1 MRERKANP
9 VALVFRWA
17 GRHRKYLVA
26 SVVCATLS
34 GLMAAVPYLAVFDVM
49 RTVYE
54 GTVTART
61 ITADVSILAAGIVV
75 RFVLFALAGTLS
87 HKGAY
92 GALFDVRCR
101 ILERLSKAPL
111 GEMDERSTGK
121 IKTVLSDDVENLE
134 LLLAHNLPE
143 AFMYG
148 AGPVAIF
155 AFLLF
160 ANVPLALATLVPAF
174 AALAV
179 LVSLFKVMSSIMGR
193 ANESL
198 EDMNSV
204 MVEYVS
210 GMRTV
215 KAFDMGS
222 RSFKRFRKAVD
233 EENAVWCEISR
244 KIGPGFASYVIVIEA
259 GLLIMVPAGA
269 LMLMNGAIDGATYL
283 LFAFVGSLY
292 LTEIRLLQ
300 SFSNKLSQVSASA
313 ERVQELLDV
322 PVFGGGVPFPAAAS
336 IRLDG
341 VSFSYAGAD
350 APEVLHDVSL
360 DVAAGERLAIV
371 GASGSGKSTLI
382 QLVGRFYDATSG
394 SVSIGG
400 VDVRDIDYGDLLAHV
415 SVVFQKTFLTSG
427 SILENIRMGSDATLE
442 EVRAA
447 ARRAQADDFI
457 QALPEGYDTR
467 MGTLG
472 GRLSGG
478 ERQRIAIARA
488 ILKDAP
494 ILIFDEATSAADPE
508 NQALIDQAIESLCEG
523 KTVLVVAHRL
533 DVVDGCDAVAVME
546 DGRITCVGAHDD
558 VLGRSPYYRSAWAA
572 WTRSRSMSYR
582 VGTGVADGDATD
594 GAGTVK
600 DADARRA
607 DDALGDPNKK
617 EGPSHA

>member
-54 GTVTART
+54 GTVTAQT
-61 ITADVSILAAGIVV
+61 IAADVSILAAGIVV

-111 GEMDERSTGK
+111 GEMDERNTGK

-160 ANVPLALATLVPAF
+160 ANVPLALATLIPAF

-198 EDMNSV
+198 EGMNSV
-204 MVEYVS
+204 MAEYVS
-210 GMRTV
+210 GIRTV
-215 KAFDMGS
+215 RALDMGT
-222 RSFKRFRKAVD
+222 RSFRRFRKAVD

-244 KIGPGFASYVIVIEA
+244 KTGPGFASYVIIIEA

-300 SFSNKLSQVSASA
+300 SFANKLSQVSASA
-313 ERVQELLDV
+313 ERVQELLGI
-322 PVFGGGVPFPAAAS
+322 PVFGGGVPFPDDAS

-341 VSFSYAGAD
+341 VSFSYADD

-360 DVAAGERLAIV
+360 NVAAGERIAIV

-382 QLVGRFYDATSG
+382 QLIGRFYDVTSG

-400 VDVRDIDYGDLLAHV
+400 IDVRRIDYDDLLAHV
-415 SVVFQKTFLTSG
+415 SAVFQKTFLASG
-427 SILENIRMGSDATLE
+427 TILENIRMGSDATLD

-457 QALPEGYDTR
+457 QALPQGYDTR

-494 ILIFDEATSAADPE
+494 ILILDEATSAADPE
-508 NQALIDQAIESLCEG
+508 NQVLIDRAIDNLCEG

-533 DVVDGCDAVAVME
+533 DAVDGCDAVAVME
-546 DGRITCVGAHDD
+546 DGRITCMGPHNAA
-558 VLGRSPYYRSAWAA
+558 LEASSYYRSAWAA

-582 VGTGVADGDATD
+582 IGE
-594 GAGTVK
+594 
-600 DADARRA
+600 
-607 DDALGDPNKK
+607 K
-617 EGPSHA
+617 EGRHVR

>member
-1 MRERKANP
+1 MEIRKGADP
-9 VALVFRWA
+9 VALVFAWA
-17 GRHRKYLVA
+17 GRHRRYLVA

-34 GLMAAVPYLAVFDVM
+34 GLLVAVPYLAVFDVM
-49 RTVYE
+49 SAVYG
-54 GTVTART
+54 GTVTADA
-61 ITADVSILAAGIVV
+61 IAADVAILAVGIVL
-75 RFVLFALAGTLS
+75 RFVLFAFAGTLS

-92 GALFDVRCR
+92 GTLFDVRCR

-143 AFMYG
+143 ALMYG
-148 AGPVAIF
+148 AGPVATF
-155 AFLLF
+155 VFLLF
-160 ANVPLALATLVPAF
+160 ANVPLALATLIPAI

-193 ANESL
+193 ATKSL

-204 MVEYVS
+204 MAEYVS

-215 KAFDMGS
+215 RALDMGT
-222 RSFKRFRKAVD
+222 RSFRRFRKAVD

-244 KIGPGFASYVIVIEA
+244 KTGPGFATYVIIIEA

-269 LMLMNGAIDGATYL
+269 LMLTNGAIDVSTYL

-300 SFSNKLSQVSASA
+300 SFANKLSQVSASA
-313 ERVQELLDV
+313 ERVQELLDI
-322 PVFGGGVPFPAAAS
+322 PVFGGGVPFPDDAS

-341 VSFSYAGAD
+341 VSFSYADD

-360 DVAAGERLAIV
+360 DVAAGERIAIV

-382 QLVGRFYDATSG
+382 QLIGRFYDVTSG

-400 VDVRDIDYGDLLAHV
+400 IDVRRIDYNDLLAHV
-415 SVVFQKTFLTSG
+415 SAVFQKTFLASG
-427 SILENIRMGSDATLE
+427 TILENIRMGSDATLD

-457 QALPEGYDTR
+457 QALPQGYDTR

-494 ILIFDEATSAADPE
+494 ILILDEATSAADPE
-508 NQALIDQAIESLCEG
+508 NQVLIDRAIDNLCEG

-546 DGRITCVGAHDD
+546 DGRIACMGPHDA
-558 VLGRSPYYRSAWAA
+558 VLETSSYYRSAWAA

-582 VGTGVADGDATD
+582 IGE
-594 GAGTVK
+594 
-600 DADARRA
+600 
-607 DDALGDPNKK
+607 K
-617 EGPSHA
+617 EGRHVR

>member
-54 GTVTART
+54 GTVTAQT
-61 ITADVSILAAGIVV
+61 IAADVSILAAGIVV

-111 GEMDERSTGK
+111 GEMDERNTGK

-160 ANVPLALATLVPAF
+160 ANVPLALATLIPAF

-198 EDMNSV
+198 EGMNSV
-204 MVEYVS
+204 MAEYVS

-215 KAFDMGS
+215 RALDMGT
-222 RSFKRFRKAVD
+222 RSFRRFRKAVD

-244 KIGPGFASYVIVIEA
+244 KTGPGFASYVIIIEA

-300 SFSNKLSQVSASA
+300 SFANKLSQVSASA
-313 ERVQELLDV
+313 ERVQELLGI
-322 PVFGGGVPFPAAAS
+322 PVFGGGVPFPDDAS

-341 VSFSYAGAD
+341 VSFSYADD

-360 DVAAGERLAIV
+360 NVAAGERIAIV

-382 QLVGRFYDATSG
+382 QLIGRFYDVTSG

-400 VDVRDIDYGDLLAHV
+400 IDVRRIDYDDLLAHV
-415 SVVFQKTFLTSG
+415 SAVFQKTFLASG
-427 SILENIRMGSDATLE
+427 TILENIRMGSDATLD

-457 QALPEGYDTR
+457 QALPQGYDTR

-494 ILIFDEATSAADPE
+494 ILILDEATSAADPE
-508 NQALIDQAIESLCEG
+508 NQVLIDRAIDNLCEG

-533 DVVDGCDAVAVME
+533 DAVDGCDAVAVME
-546 DGRITCVGAHDD
+546 DGRIACMGPHDA
-558 VLGRSPYYRSAWAA
+558 VLEASSYYRSAWAA

-582 VGTGVADGDATD
+582 IGE
-594 GAGTVK
+594 
-600 DADARRA
+600 
-607 DDALGDPNKK
+607 K
-617 EGPSHA
+617 EGRHVR

>member
-54 GTVTART
+54 GTVTAQT
-61 ITADVSILAAGIVV
+61 IAADVSILAAGIVV

-111 GEMDERSTGK
+111 GEMDERNTGK

-198 EDMNSV
+198 EGMNSV

-244 KIGPGFASYVIVIEA
+244 KIGPGFASYVIIIEA

-269 LMLMNGAIDGATYL
+269 LMLTNGAIDVSTYL

-300 SFSNKLSQVSASA
+300 SFANKLSQVSASA
-313 ERVQELLDV
+313 ERVQELLDI
-322 PVFGGGVPFPAAAS
+322 PVFGGGVPFPDDAS

-341 VSFSYAGAD
+341 VSFSYADD

-360 DVAAGERLAIV
+360 DVAAGERIAIV

-382 QLVGRFYDATSG
+382 QLIGRFYDVTSG

-400 VDVRDIDYGDLLAHV
+400 IDVRRIDYDDLLAHV
-415 SVVFQKTFLTSG
+415 SAVFQKTFLASG
-427 SILENIRMGSDATLE
+427 TILENIRMGSDATLD

-457 QALPEGYDTR
+457 QALPQGYDTR

-494 ILIFDEATSAADPE
+494 ILILDEATSAADPE
-508 NQALIDQAIESLCEG
+508 NQVLIDRAIDNLCEG

-533 DVVDGCDAVAVME
+533 DVVDGCDTVAVME
-546 DGRITCVGAHDD
+546 DGRITCMGPHDA
-558 VLGRSPYYRSAWAA
+558 VLETSSYYRSAWAA

-582 VGTGVADGDATD
+582 IGE
-594 GAGTVK
+594 
-600 DADARRA
+600 
-607 DDALGDPNKK
+607 K
-617 EGPSHA
+617 EGRHVR

>member
-54 GTVTART
+54 GTVTAQT
-61 ITADVSILAAGIVV
+61 IAADVSILAAGIVV

-111 GEMDERSTGK
+111 GEMDERNTGK

-160 ANVPLALATLVPAF
+160 ANVPLALATLIPAF

-198 EDMNSV
+198 EGMNSV
-204 MVEYVS
+204 MAEYVS

-215 KAFDMGS
+215 RALDMGT
-222 RSFKRFRKAVD
+222 RSFRRFRKAVD

-244 KIGPGFASYVIVIEA
+244 KTGPGFASYVIIIEA

-300 SFSNKLSQVSASA
+300 SFANKLSQVSASA
-313 ERVQELLDV
+313 ERVQELLGI
-322 PVFGGGVPFPAAAS
+322 PVFGGGVPFPDDAS

-341 VSFSYAGAD
+341 VSFSYADD

-360 DVAAGERLAIV
+360 NVAAGERIAIV

-382 QLVGRFYDATSG
+382 QLIGRFYDVTSG

-400 VDVRDIDYGDLLAHV
+400 IDVRRIDYDDLLAHV
-415 SVVFQKTFLTSG
+415 SAVFQKTFLASG
-427 SILENIRMGSDATLE
+427 TILENIRMGSDATLD

-457 QALPEGYDTR
+457 QALPQGYDTR

-494 ILIFDEATSAADPE
+494 ILILDEATSAADPE
-508 NQALIDQAIESLCEG
+508 NQVLIDRAIDNLCEG

-533 DVVDGCDAVAVME
+533 DAVDGCDAVAVME
-546 DGRITCVGAHDD
+546 DGRITCMGPHNAA
-558 VLGRSPYYRSAWAA
+558 LEASSYYRSAWAA

-582 VGTGVADGDATD
+582 IGE
-594 GAGTVK
+594 
-600 DADARRA
+600 
-607 DDALGDPNKK
+607 K
-617 EGPSHA
+617 EGRHVR